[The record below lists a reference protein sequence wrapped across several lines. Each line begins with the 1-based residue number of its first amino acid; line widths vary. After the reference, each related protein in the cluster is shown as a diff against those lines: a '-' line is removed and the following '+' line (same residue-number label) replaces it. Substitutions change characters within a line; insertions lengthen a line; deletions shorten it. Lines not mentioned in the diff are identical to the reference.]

1 MDAFRLA
8 GDTIAIQ
15 TRTANGG
22 YEESKK
28 HCSDAPFHLP
38 VVYQDD
44 HFAIVNKPEG
54 VVVFGHKNGG
64 YGRNTVKSALP
75 YVLDPP
81 KLGEII
87 NISLELIYFTTYFI
101 ANSNS

>member
-1 MDAFRLA
+1 MNYNFVRMA

-15 TRTANGG
+15 TRTTNGG
-22 YEESKK
+22 YAESMK
-28 HCSDAPFHLP
+28 HDKDPPFHLP

-44 HFAIVNKPEG
+44 HIAVVNKPEG

-81 KLGEII
+81 KIGERIYYVKPFRI
-87 NISLELIYFTTYFI
+87 NCM
-101 ANSNS
+101 